1 MFKIDQDDELLH
13 GLLDNNVEK
22 DVLWF
27 YFINRENKTIKNNK
41 LKSKWTWTWSWSWT
55 CCCFL

>member
-13 GLLDNNVEK
+13 GLLDNNVKK

-41 LKSKWTWTWSWSWT
+41 LKSKWTWSWSWT
-55 CCCFL
+55 CCFL